1 MSDITAS
8 STSLNTAEDALIG
21 SVAVRSPWRMA
32 MQRFRRNKLA
42 VAGLVVL
49 IVLVVLAIAAPL
61 VAQHPPDV
69 VDLRARG
76 QGPSWDHPFGT
87 DRTGRDTFARTLYA
101 GRVSLSVGIVAVA
114 ISLLI
119 GTTLGAIAGFKGGI
133 WDAVIMRTTD
143 VIMTFPSIVI
153 ILTVAA
159 ITGPGL
165 GKTMLLIG
173 LLNWPVACRLVRA
186 RFLLLREQDFV
197 IAAET
202 LGASEAR
209 IIFRHAFPN
218 VIDVLIVY
226 STLGMA
232 GAILLEA
239 GLSFLGLG
247 VQPPTASWG
256 NMLNVARNVSV
267 LEGDPWLWIPAG
279 IAVILSVLSVN
290 FVGDGLQEALDPR
303 LST

>member
-1 MSDITAS
+1 MSDVTAAQ
-8 STSLNTAEDALIG
+8 TTLNRAEDRLTG
-21 SVAVRSPWRMA
+21 SVAVRSPWKMA
-32 MQRFRRNKLA
+32 IQRFRRNKLA

-49 IVLVVLAIAAPL
+49 LILVVLAVAAPI
-61 VAQHPPDV
+61 VAQHPPDQ

-101 GRVSLSVGIVAVA
+101 GRVSLSVGVVAVA

-119 GTTLGAIAGFKGGI
+119 GTTLGAIAGYKGGI
-133 WDAVIMRTTD
+133 WDTIIMRATD

-165 GKTMLLIG
+165 DKTMLLIG
-173 LLNWPVACRLVRA
+173 LLNWPVACRLVRS

-197 IAAET
+197 LAAET
-202 LGASEAR
+202 LGASDGR
-209 IIFRHAFPN
+209 IILRHAFPN

-226 STLGMA
+226 TTLGIA
-232 GAILLEA
+232 TAILLEA

-256 NMLNVARNVSV
+256 NMLNVARNVAV

-279 IAVILSVLSVN
+279 VAVILSVLSVN

-303 LST
+303 LSA

>member
-1 MSDITAS
+1 MSDVTARRV
-8 STSLNTAEDALIG
+8 SLNDAEDTRIAT
-21 SVAVRSPWRMA
+21 VAVRSPWKMA
-32 MQRFRRNKLA
+32 FQRFRRNKLA

-49 IVLVVLAIAAPL
+49 ILLVLLAVFAPI
-61 VAQHPPDV
+61 VAQHPPDQ

-76 QGPSWDHPFGT
+76 QGPSWEHPFGT

-101 GRVSLSVGIVAVA
+101 GRVSLSVGVVAVA

-119 GTTLGAIAGFKGGI
+119 GTTLGAVAGFKGGI
-133 WDAVIMRTTD
+133 WDAMIMRTTD

-173 LLNWPVACRLVRA
+173 LLNWPVACRLVRS

-197 IAAET
+197 LAAQT
-202 LGASEAR
+202 LGASEGR
-209 IIFRHAFPN
+209 LIFRHAFPN

-256 NMLNVARNVSV
+256 NMLNVARNVAV

-279 IAVILSVLSVN
+279 VAVILSVLSVN